1 MNEIINFWVWGYSRR
16 ATQAVAV
23 RAQTGGARA
32 ARRQEL
38 GRTAAFQLSEADEVA
53 VEVQVSADEPE
64 PSQRRCEPCRCRDGP
79 SSR

>member
-1 MNEIINFWVWGYSRR
+1 M
-16 ATQAVAV
+16 QAVAV

-38 GRTAAFQLSEADEVA
+38 GRTTAFQLSEADELA
-53 VEVQVSADEPE
+53 VEVQFSANGPE
-64 PSQRRCEPCRCRDGP
+64 LSPRRCEPCRCRDGP